1 MHKTRR
7 CKRNG
12 VTRVQSAEESAKR
25 AFHRQLHKL
34 ERLCGDNN
42 LILCNYEE
50 ADDSMI
56 CVLSSSEY
64 ELGDMKK
71 YCSEENENYFVT
83 ESSLNKLHKL
93 TSNEE

>member
-1 MHKTRR
+1 MHKKTKRR
-7 CKRNG
+7 G
-12 VTRVQSAEESAKR
+12 VTRIQSAEESAKR

-42 LILCNYEE
+42 IILCNYEE
-50 ADDSMI
+50 ADDGMI

-93 TSNEE
+93 TNDEE